1 MPRRASYVLAVAFR
15 PFGDRRRNESA
26 SALRA
31 VRLPASVRARV
42 KSLVLPVTWRGGLAR
57 LVAELDRASVGAV
70 VLTGEAGGRRVPT
83 PERWGRNR
91 ARPLRDEDGRL
102 PTGARLARAGPAR
115 RLATWPARDVV
126 RVLRAAGLPARESR
140 DAGGFLCNAA
150 LFTALGHPAVRRR
163 GVPVTFLHLP
173 VPGAGARRD
182 VTPARL
188 SAAVRALLVEAVR
201 RLDAARP

>member
-1 MPRRASYVLAVAFR
+1 MPRRATYVLAVAFR
-15 PFGDRRRNESA
+15 PFGGRRRNESE

-31 VRLPASVRARV
+31 ARLPGPVRARV
-42 KSLVLPVTWRGGLAR
+42 RPLVLPVTWRGGLSRLAR
-57 LVAELDRASVGAV
+57 ELGRAHVGAV
-70 VLTGEAGGRRVPT
+70 VLTGEAGGRAVPT

-91 ARPLRDEDGRL
+91 ARALRDEGGRL
-102 PTGARLARAGPAR
+102 PAGARLARAGPTR

-126 RVLRAAGLPARESR
+126 RVLRAARVPARESR

-150 LFTALGHPAVRRR
+150 LYTALGHPAVRRGR
-163 GVPVTFLHLP
+163 LPVTFLHLP

-188 SAAVRALLVEAVR
+188 AAAVRALLVEAVR
-201 RLDAARP
+201 RLDLERP